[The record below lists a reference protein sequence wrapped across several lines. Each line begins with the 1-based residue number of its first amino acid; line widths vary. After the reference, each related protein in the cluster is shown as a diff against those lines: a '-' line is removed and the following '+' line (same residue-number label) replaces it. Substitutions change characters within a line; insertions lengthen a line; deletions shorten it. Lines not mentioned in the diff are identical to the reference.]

1 MMEQI
6 SSLFKYLLSSNT
18 VNFLLM
24 VLFLY
29 WVVRKINL
37 GNILSNGIVK
47 VKDELFNSNKVIDD
61 AGKDYIDAQK
71 DVDNLP
77 NILKSIS
84 DETMSGAKVV
94 CENYQNEANKSVV
107 SIKNNISVAIADEER
122 KISSLLTRQALEKSL
137 QDAKEDISSK
147 LLNNANLQSKFIE
160 QSLKEFE
167 GLSL

>member
-18 VNFLLM
+18 MNFLLM

-47 VKDELFNSNKVIDD
+47 VKDELFNSNKVKDD

-107 SIKNNISVAIADEER
+107 SIKNNISR
-122 KISSLLTRQALEKSL
+122 LRLRLR
-137 QDAKEDISSK
+137 SK
-147 LLNNANLQSKFIE
+147 
-160 QSLKEFE
+160 
-167 GLSL
+167 

>member
-47 VKDELFNSNKVIDD
+47 VKDELFNSNKVKDD